1 MLVPRLPLMRFL
13 ELKIPP
19 VVTFLLVGGLMWV
32 VARTG
37 PGFGFSLPARRPV
50 AAVLAL
56 AGVVIA
62 VPAVV
67 SFRRA
72 RTTVHPLH
80 PDAASALVTS
90 GIFRFTRNPMYLG
103 LLLLLLGW
111 AVFLASAPALIPAF
125 GFVPLMNRLQIIP
138 EERALAEKFGGDF
151 AGYQARVRRWL

>member
-1 MLVPRLPLMRFL
+1 MRFL

-37 PGFGFSLPARRPV
+37 SGFGFSLPARRPV

-56 AGVVIA
+56 VGVAIA
-62 VPAVV
+62 VLAVV

-80 PDAASALVTS
+80 PEAASVLVAS
-90 GIFRFTRNPMYLG
+90 GVFRLSRNPMYLS
-103 LLLLLLGW
+103 LLLVLLGW
-111 AVFLASAPALIPAF
+111 AVFLANALAF
-125 GFVPLMNRLQIIP
+125 VFPVVFIPLMNRLQIIP
-138 EERALAEKFGGDF
+138 EEKALAAKFGPAF
-151 AGYQARVRRWL
+151 AAYQSKVPRWL